1 MPTASSLADIASAT
15 VWSGTANRPITR
27 AMLTWTP
34 WTGSALRQPKGV
46 SSRSAWAVA
55 ELMITPRVSTSSGS
69 SEPVS
74 TASARVAK
82 SRRVATWRC
91 SASREISS

>member
-1 MPTASSLADIASAT
+1 MPTASSLAGIASAT
-15 VWSGTANRPITR
+15 AWSGTANSPITR

-34 WTGSALRQPKGV
+34 WTGSALRHPKGV
-46 SSRSAWAVA
+46 SSMSACAVA

-69 SEPVS
+69 SEPSS

-82 SRRVATWRC
+82 SRRVAT
-91 SASREISS
+91 